1 MDMLRRVLINQDDF
15 SGQTGV
21 TLVEL
26 LIVFVILG
34 IMMTFGVAGYRSYSA
49 KNSVRRAANELLQN
63 MRLARTMAIKENR
76 DYKVIFDYNNQVYR
90 VGYDGNNDGDLLDNQ
105 DGFSSGSVKTVD
117 IQSIYGSSIVMGSGN
132 FTTTPPN
139 GPNSNI
145 TDAASFTFNPD
156 GSGGPNGSV
165 YFQQTLRGYTY
176 CVRLANAAGKIDLYV
191 WDGDK
196 DNNTLTGWT
205 EVR

>member
-1 MDMLRRVLINQDDF
+1 MFKKRFIGNVYVGDA
-15 SGQTGV
+15 GV

-34 IMMTFGVAGYRSYSA
+34 VMLTLGVAGYRGYAA

-63 MRLARTMAIKENR
+63 MRLASTLAIKENR

-105 DGFSSGSVKTVD
+105 DGFSNGSVKTVD
-117 IQSIYGSSIVMGSGN
+117 IQNIYGSSIVMGSGN

-139 GPNSNI
+139 GPNGSTI
-145 TDAASFTFNPD
+145 TDAPSFSFNPD
-156 GSGGPNGSV
+156 GSAGGNGSV
-165 YFQQTLRGYTY
+165 YFQQTRRGYTY

-196 DNNTLTGWT
+196 DNKTLTGWT